1 MQTSRPGFL
10 AVLALGV
17 LGAPL
22 AAPSSFQRAQ
32 EPGPISHICPM
43 DPDVVEDKPG
53 TCPVCKMSLQ
63 PVRIETALACPVHS
77 QLRIYDKPGRCP
89 VDKRDLIPV
98 VVNHFWDCGEKP
110 ERYYAD
116 PGTCPDGRI
125 REEKRV
131 VRAHGDHNPR
141 HGGQFFMA
149 EDKWHHLEATYTRG
163 GPLRIYLYDNFT
175 KDLAARDLRAIAGRA
190 VVLDGHLAGI
200 ESVPLTPSRDG
211 RTLEARLTRAVL
223 PLRVQ
228 ARVTFKEATREQPF
242 DFTFQTFTPAST
254 SPAPPATPGSSAKRA
269 SPPAQPPPAPVLSPP
284 TSRTD
289 AGLPNTSAELLR
301 LLELRRGEV
310 KSFIDEG
317 NLGMVYVPAMLAKDV
332 SLTLADLGGELRGDQ
347 VVPLSLAVKR
357 LVVAAWRLDQYG
369 DLGDR
374 EKLTT
379 VYDDF
384 AGAVADIQA
393 AYAAR

>member
-1 MQTSRPGFL
+1 MQTSRLGVL
-10 AVLALGV
+10 AVLALSV
-17 LGAPL
+17 LGSSL
-22 AAPSSFQRAQ
+22 TTPSSSLGAQ
-32 EPGPISHICPM
+32 ASSPISHICPM
-43 DPDVVEDKPG
+43 DPDVVEDQPG
-53 TCPVCKMSLQ
+53 SCPICKMTLQ
-63 PVRIETALACPVHS
+63 PVRIETAMACPVHP

-89 VDKRDLIPV
+89 VDKRELIPV

-110 ERYYAD
+110 ERFYTE
-116 PGTCPDGRI
+116 PGKCPDGRL
-125 REEKRV
+125 REEKRL

-149 EDKWHHLEATYTRG
+149 EDKWHHLEATYQRG

-175 KDLAARDLRAIAGRA
+175 KDLAPRDLRAIAGRA
-190 VVLDGHLAGI
+190 VVLDGNLASI

-211 RTLEARLTRAVL
+211 QSLEARLTKAVL

-228 ARVTFKEATREQPF
+228 ARVKFKEATREQPF
-242 DFTFQTFTPAST
+242 DFTFQSFTSAST
-254 SPAPPATPGSSAKRA
+254 TPVPPVTPVGSARRVSPPVP
-269 SPPAQPPPAPVLSPP
+269 SPPAQASTP
-284 TSRTD
+284 TSQGGT
-289 AGLPNTSAELLR
+289 ALPNTSAELLKQ
-301 LLELRRGEV
+301 LELRRGEV

-332 SLTLADLGGELRGDQ
+332 SLALADHGGELRGDQ
-347 VVPLSLAVKR
+347 VVPLTLAVKR

-374 EKLTT
+374 EKLTS
-379 VYDDF
+379 VYADF
-384 AGAVADIQA
+384 AAAVADIEA

>member
-1 MQTSRPGFL
+1 MKTSRPGVL
-10 AVLALGV
+10 AVLALSV
-17 LGAPL
+17 LGSSL
-22 AAPSSFQRAQ
+22 TAPSSFPRAQ
-32 EPGPISHICPM
+32 AQGPISHICPM

-53 TCPVCKMSLQ
+53 TCPVCKMTLQ
-63 PVRIETALACPVHS
+63 PVRIETAMACPVHP

-89 VDKRDLIPV
+89 VDKRELIPV

-110 ERYYAD
+110 ERFYAE
-116 PGTCPDGRI
+116 PGKCPDGRP

-149 EDKWHHLEATYTRG
+149 EDKWHHLEATYQRG

-175 KDLAARDLRAIAGRA
+175 KDLAGNDVRAIAGRA
-190 VVLDGHLAGI
+190 VVLDANLASI

-211 RTLEARLTRAVL
+211 RTLEARLTKAAL

-228 ARVTFKEATREQPF
+228 ARVKFKEATREQPF
-242 DFTFQTFTPAST
+242 DFTFQSFTLAST
-254 SPAPPATPGSSAKRA
+254 TPAPPVRPGGSAGRVTP
-269 SPPAQPPPAPVLSPP
+269 PVQPPPAQVPP
-284 TSRTD
+284 PPASQTGT
-289 AGLPNTSAELLR
+289 ALPNTSGELLR
-301 LLELRRGEV
+301 LLELHRGEV

-332 SLTLADLGGELRGDQ
+332 SLALADHGGELRGDQ
-347 VVPLSLAVKR
+347 VVPLTLAVKR

-374 EKLTT
+374 ERLTS
-379 VYDDF
+379 VYADF
-384 AGAVADIQA
+384 AGAVADIEA